1 MRCTTIEEQAAYLE
15 RRKKELGITGDEYV
29 PVNQG
34 GRRTESKKALLRS
47 LKDAAE
53 KQGRKPRF
61 KANI

>member
-1 MRCTTIEEQAAYLE
+1 MIRESIEEQAAFLE
-15 RRKKELGITGDEYV
+15 RRKKELGITGDDYV

-47 LKDAAE
+47 LRISAE
-53 KQGRKPRF
+53 KQGRKPTF